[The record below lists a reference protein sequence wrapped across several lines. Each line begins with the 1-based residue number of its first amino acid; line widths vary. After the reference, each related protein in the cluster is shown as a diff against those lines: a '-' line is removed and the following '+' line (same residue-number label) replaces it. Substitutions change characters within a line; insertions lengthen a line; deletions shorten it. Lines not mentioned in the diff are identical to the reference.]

1 MSQFSEIHPGGL
13 AALLDPEVAGKDATA
28 AFFGLHRQEVLYT
41 PRYAKYKIGQVE
53 GQEQKVMRNESGSI
67 STVPYAEPMWLS
79 TGYKQSP
86 YFKESHFAVQ
96 KAMRKF
102 IDEHVYPDA
111 QACEESGK
119 RMSQKI
125 LDMMGENG
133 LHAMRQGP
141 GAHLKGRKLFD
152 GAVKPEEFDY
162 FHEMIINQE
171 LSRLQARGYADGESK
186 IGPGSRIEP
195 KATLRTNERTLT
207 WEMLGLS
214 VSGFQA
220 GTVIGLPPIINFA
233 RPEVK
238 KKIVEDAFAGKVVSH
253 RLLASWHHFM
263 CFGRLN
269 VFAVDCDHLMVL
281 LCGTR
286 VLTVT
291 ERQSGGH

>member
-41 PRYAKYKIGQVE
+41 PRYAKYKIGQIE

-86 YFKESHFAVQ
+86 YFKDSHFALQ

-141 GAHLKGRKLFD
+141 GPHLKGRKLFD

-171 LSRLQARGYADGESK
+171 LSRLQARGYADGESRAWL
-186 IGPGSRIEP
+186 GNRAQSRVED
-195 KATLRTNERTLT
+195 ERMLT
-207 WEMLGLS
+207 RRCWVCLYT
-214 VSGFQA
+214 GFQA

-238 KKIVEDAFAGKVVSH
+238 KKIVEDAFAGKVVST
-253 RLLASWHHFM
+253 LAFWHVPKA
-263 CFGRLN
+263 CIKGYIR
-269 VFAVDCDHLMVL
+269 
-281 LCGTR
+281 
-286 VLTVT
+286 
-291 ERQSGGH
+291 

>member
-86 YFKESHFAVQ
+86 YFKDSHFAVQ

-141 GAHLKGRKLFD
+141 GPHLKGRKLFD
-152 GAVKPEEFDY
+152 GAVQPEEFDY

-171 LSRLQARGYADGESK
+171 LSRLQARGYADGEFRALRV
-186 IGPGSRIEP
+186 GNGSR
-195 KATLRTNERTLT
+195 
-207 WEMLGLS
+207 S
-214 VSGFQA
+214 QV
-220 GTVIGLPPIINFA
+220 
-233 RPEVK
+233 
-238 KKIVEDAFAGKVVSH
+238 AGKRMNVNVGDVGSVCIQGSKRGRSSDSH
-253 RLLASWHHFM
+253 LSSTLLDQRSRRRLSRTPLPARW
-263 CFGRLN
+263 
-269 VFAVDCDHLMVL
+269 
-281 LCGTR
+281 
-286 VLTVT
+286 
-291 ERQSGGH
+291 

>member
-86 YFKESHFAVQ
+86 YFKDSHFAVQ

-141 GAHLKGRKLFD
+141 GPHLTGRKLFD
-152 GAVKPEEFDY
+152 GAVQPEEFDY

-171 LSRLQARGYADGESK
+171 LSRLQARGYADGEFRALRV
-186 IGPGSRIEP
+186 GNGSR
-195 KATLRTNERTLT
+195 
-207 WEMLGLS
+207 S
-214 VSGFQA
+214 QV
-220 GTVIGLPPIINFA
+220 
-233 RPEVK
+233 
-238 KKIVEDAFAGKVVSH
+238 AGKRMNVNVGDVGSVCIQGSKRGRSSGS
-253 RLLASWHHFM
+253 RLSST
-263 CFGRLN
+263 
-269 VFAVDCDHLMVL
+269 L
-281 LCGTR
+281 LDQRSRRRSSRTPLPAR
-286 VLTVT
+286 W
-291 ERQSGGH
+291 